1 MPDEA
6 EDAELEAGLREAAA
20 RLDPVPAELIRAAT
34 AAFGWRSV
42 DAELA
47 ELVFDSLLDQADAA
61 LVRGAGGP
69 RLLQFRADLLT
80 IEVEVTSTRSGC
92 ELVGQVF
99 PAQWAELDIRHGAQV
114 DHAAI
119 DDLGRFRAEFV
130 PGGPVSLR
138 CWPAS
143 GGTGTAVVTD
153 WIPL

>member
-1 MPDEA
+1 VPDEA
-6 EDAELEAGLREAAA
+6 EDAELESGLREAAA
-20 RLDPVPAELIRAAT
+20 RLDPVPAELIQAAS

-47 ELVFDSLLDQADAA
+47 ELVSDSLLDQAGAG

-69 RLLQFRADLLT
+69 RLLHFRSGLLT
-80 IEVEVTSTRSGC
+80 IEIEVTRTRSAR

-99 PAQWAELDIRHGAQV
+99 PAQPAELDIRHGAQV
-114 DHAAI
+114 DRATA

-130 PGGPVSLR
+130 PAGPVSLYCR
-138 CWPAS
+138 PVS
-143 GGTGTAVVTD
+143 GGTGIAVVTD